1 MKFLESGWL
10 FQNGKMQN
18 VERLITDKDIMPLW
32 ELADKDAMQ
41 SQHVRQEVE
50 YCDKN
55 PNR

>member
-32 ELADKDAMQ
+32 ELADKDAM
-41 SQHVRQEVE
+41 
-50 YCDKN
+50 
-55 PNR
+55 